1 MSSNPVHVL
10 WARKSKERDGL
21 ANDAVQEPHVQS
33 SVASSSSV
41 PESPRSGLKKL
52 VDGVDPTLECA
63 SFNVAAVADC

>member
-1 MSSNPVHVL
+1 MPSNPLQVL
-10 WARKSKERDGL
+10 WARKSKEREEI

-52 VDGVDPTLECA
+52 VDGVDPTFECA
-63 SFNVAAVADC
+63 SFNVAAVTDC